1 MNTTESK
8 KKYRLW
14 RWMSLLMLL
23 TLSLTNIST
32 AQAQWKSLPQGQ
44 TITASEDMVVGNKE
58 TLQTTVELIKT
69 TKAERNAWKDAYKNV
84 SADIAFL
91 TSSMDI
97 QLQELETQINKE
109 RKAHKQVTTKKS
121 LTFLVIG
128 VLVGGLIASN

>member
-1 MNTTESK
+1 
-8 KKYRLW
+8 
-14 RWMSLLMLL
+14 
-23 TLSLTNIST
+23 
-32 AQAQWKSLPQGQ
+32 
-44 TITASEDMVVGNKE
+44 MVVGNKE
-58 TLQTTVELIKT
+58 TLKMTVELIKT
-69 TKAERNAWKDAYKNV
+69 TKAERDAWKNAYKSV

-109 RKAHKQVTTKKS
+109 RKVHKQVTTKKS

>member
-1 MNTTESK
+1 
-8 KKYRLW
+8 
-14 RWMSLLMLL
+14 
-23 TLSLTNIST
+23 
-32 AQAQWKSLPQGQ
+32 
-44 TITASEDMVVGNKE
+44 MVVGNKE
-58 TLQTTVELIKT
+58 TLKMTVELIKT
-69 TKAERNAWKDAYKNV
+69 TKAERDAWKDAYKNV

-128 VLVGGLIASN
+128 VLVGGLIVSN